1 MMQHA
6 SMMRAVSLM
15 STFQNRLLQK
25 GKWSIL
31 YKLTSGDGR
40 TTTTVRQPGRTP
52 LHRTWT
58 KPLWP
63 KVKEIMRGAI
73 GCPAP
78 WRRAEPH
85 FIPLWLSRNRLL
97 GALETASRQRIDPH
111 LEPIKLKLGVIV
123 CEAGGLLKHAYFPQG
138 AVLSLLTVLENGS
151 AIETANIGR
160 EGAFGLFAAMYSRV
174 SFNRCLV
181 QLEGTIVRCP
191 IELLQSE
198 FRHSEY
204 VRDLFV
210 SYSETLLSQ
219 VQQSVACN
227 AMHST
232 EERMCR
238 WLLMMHDRA
247 EGEALP
253 YTHEFLSHMLGA
265 NRKSVTL
272 AARSLQ
278 TAGLISYR
286 RGRIQVLN
294 RLGLERASCEC
305 YAVVKER
312 FDAFLTPPLAAVQ
325 GDTKARR
332 KM

>member
-1 MMQHA
+1 
-6 SMMRAVSLM
+6 
-15 STFQNRLLQK
+15 
-25 GKWSIL
+25 
-31 YKLTSGDGR
+31 
-40 TTTTVRQPGRTP
+40 
-52 LHRTWT
+52 LH
-58 KPLWP
+58 
-63 KVKEIMRGAI
+63 
-73 GCPAP
+73 
-78 WRRAEPH
+78 
-85 FIPLWLSRNRLL
+85 
-97 GALETASRQRIDPH
+97 GALEAASRQRIDPH
-111 LEPIKLKLGVIV
+111 LEPITLKLGAVV

-181 QLEGTIVRCP
+181 QLEGSMVRCP

-198 FRHSEY
+198 FKRSEH

-219 VQQSVACN
+219 VQQTVACN
-227 AMHST
+227 AMHTT
-232 EERMCR
+232 EQRMCR

-272 AARSLQ
+272 AAQSLQ
-278 TAGLISYR
+278 TAGLISYY
-286 RGRIQVLN
+286 RGKIKVLD
-294 RLGLERASCEC
+294 RPASKRHRAS
-305 YAVVKER
+305 A
-312 FDAFLTPPLAAVQ
+312 TPSSGSGSMPS
-325 GDTKARR
+325 
-332 KM
+332 